1 MRKLISMALSIGLFL
16 LIIQWVLVAAPAIGA
31 QAAHFLLALFPPTPD
46 LTGSKPGPP
55 WPPVQPAP
63 APVEPVAPVETPTP
77 QPSPE
82 PTVDPLPEPTVD
94 PVVPEPVPTETTSP

>member
-1 MRKLISMALSIGLFL
+1 MRKLLSMAISIGLFL
-16 LIIQWVLVAAPAIGA
+16 LIIQWAITTAPAIGA
-31 QAAHFLLALFPPTPD
+31 QAAQFLLNLFPSTPD
-46 LTGSKPGPP
+46 LTGSDPGPP

-63 APVEPVAPVETPTP
+63 APVEPEVPVETPAP

-82 PTVDPLPEPTVD
+82 PTVDPLPEPTAD